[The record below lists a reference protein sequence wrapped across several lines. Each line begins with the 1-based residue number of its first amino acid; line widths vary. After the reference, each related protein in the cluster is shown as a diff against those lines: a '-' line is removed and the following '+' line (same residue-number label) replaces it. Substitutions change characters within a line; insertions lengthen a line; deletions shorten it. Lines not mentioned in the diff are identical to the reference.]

1 MNASY
6 VISDML
12 LANGYRAKAF
22 NYYITNIKL
31 WAMAAIFAGVTY
43 FIFPELQ
50 LCWWLYGL
58 MVLDFITAYIRERA
72 NGRQFTFAK
81 MRDSVSKTIQYT
93 AFLLLLWCL
102 VNIAGV
108 RKLEGMIAAMNSAYV
123 FLIIIESKSIGENI
137 RDISPDSNFSK
148 YVLGPFLGLI
158 ETVIKKKSASIEK
171 QDITKI

>member
-12 LANGYRAKAF
+12 LAANGYRARAF
-22 NYYITNIKL
+22 YYITNIKL
-31 WAMAAIFAGVTY
+31 WAMAAILAGVTY

-58 MVLDFITAYIRERA
+58 MVLDFITAFIRERA
-72 NGRQFTFAK
+72 NGRHFTFAK

-93 AFLLLLWCL
+93 SFLLLLWCL
-102 VNIAGV
+102 INIAGV

-123 FLIIIESKSIGENI
+123 FLIIIETKSIGENI
-137 RDISPDSNFSK
+137 RDISPDSHFSR
-148 YVLGPFLGLI
+148 YVLSPFLNLI
-158 ETVIKKKSASIEK
+158 ENIIKKKSASIEK